1 MYIHSTDSSCEKT
14 KQEKQKKL
22 FNSLTE
28 KTEKN
33 PEKTKTARWK
43 KLPHSPLKWKK
54 KMKIWFWHYV
64 PPIFTCLLSFLSC
77 FTTHYYYHLLLWKQ
91 TKTLVNYYVFLSFF
105 FSSFRNFSYVL
116 GKIAG
121 KCWQWKETKSFPFL
135 NSPLPMFHVN
145 CEWWCWMDEIKF
157 FFDT

>member
-1 MYIHSTDSSCEKT
+1 MKEKMYIHSTDSSCEKT

-54 KMKIWFWHYV
+54 NENLILTLCATNFYMPFV
-64 PPIFTCLLSFLSC
+64 FFVM
-77 FTTHYYYHLLLWKQ
+77 FYHTLLLPS
-91 TKTLVNYYVFLSFF
+91 TTLKTNKNSSKLLRFSLILFLIIQKLFLCF
-105 FSSFRNFSYVL
+105 RKNCRKMLTMKGNQKFSLS
-116 GKIAG
+116 
-121 KCWQWKETKSFPFL
+121 
-135 NSPLPMFHVN
+135 
-145 CEWWCWMDEIKF
+145 
-157 FFDT
+157 

>member
-14 KQEKQKKL
+14 KQEKQKNFSILLLKKQKKTLKKRKL
-22 FNSLTE
+22 PD
-28 KTEKN
+28 EKN
-33 PEKTKTARWK
+33 YPTALWNK
-43 KLPHSPLKWKK
+43 KKRKFDFDIMCHQFLHAFCLFCHVLPH
-54 KMKIWFWHYV
+54 
-64 PPIFTCLLSFLSC
+64 
-77 FTTHYYYHLLLWKQ
+77 TTTTIYYSENKQ
-91 TKTLVNYYVFLSFF
+91 KTLVNYYVFLSFF

>member
-1 MYIHSTDSSCEKT
+1 MKEKMYIHSTDSSCEKT

-33 PEKTKTARWK
+33 PWKNENCPMKKTT
-43 KLPHSPLKWKK
+43 PQPSEMKK

-121 KCWQWKETKSFPFL
+121 KCWQWKETK
-135 NSPLPMFHVN
+135 
-145 CEWWCWMDEIKF
+145 KF
-157 FFDT
+157 SLS

>member
-14 KQEKQKKL
+14 KQEKQKNFSILLLKKQKKPWKNENCPMKKTTPQPSEIKKENL
-22 FNSLTE
+22 ILTLCATNFYMPFVFFVMFYHTLLLPSTTL
-28 KTEKN
+28 K
-33 PEKTKTARWK
+33 KTKK
-43 KLPHSPLKWKK
+43 N
-54 KMKIWFWHYV
+54 
-64 PPIFTCLLSFLSC
+64 
-77 FTTHYYYHLLLWKQ
+77 
-91 TKTLVNYYVFLSFF
+91 LVSYYVFLSFF

>member
-28 KTEKN
+28 KTEKT

-43 KLPHSPLKWKK
+43 KLPHSPLKWK

>member
-54 KMKIWFWHYV
+54 ENLILTLCATNFYMPFV
-64 PPIFTCLLSFLSC
+64 FFVM
-77 FTTHYYYHLLLWKQ
+77 FYHTLLLPS
-91 TKTLVNYYVFLSFF
+91 TTLKTNKNSSKLLRFSLILFLIIQKLFLCF
-105 FSSFRNFSYVL
+105 RKNCRKMLTMKGNQKFSLS
-116 GKIAG
+116 
-121 KCWQWKETKSFPFL
+121 
-135 NSPLPMFHVN
+135 
-145 CEWWCWMDEIKF
+145 
-157 FFDT
+157 